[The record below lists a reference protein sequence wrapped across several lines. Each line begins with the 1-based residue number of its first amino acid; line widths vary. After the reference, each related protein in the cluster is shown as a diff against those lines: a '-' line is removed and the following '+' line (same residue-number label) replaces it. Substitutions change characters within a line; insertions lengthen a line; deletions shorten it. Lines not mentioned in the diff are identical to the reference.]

1 MYSSSRLVILQR
13 TPMAL
18 VRKELEEREAAK
30 AWGNP
35 PEARLPG
42 QGREGK

>member
-1 MYSSSRLVILQR
+1 
-13 TPMAL
+13 MAL
-18 VRKELEEREAAK
+18 VKSLREAAK

-42 QGREGK
+42 QGREGN

>member
-1 MYSSSRLVILQR
+1 
-13 TPMAL
+13 MAL
-18 VRKELEEREAAK
+18 VKSFVKIGKEREAAK

-42 QGREGK
+42 QGREPN